1 MNLRRSTA
9 AAAIVLALPVLASC
23 GFNEQTDQVYNAA
36 AGVDNR
42 SGTVDV
48 LDAQIVSA
56 QNGSGTVVAG
66 LANQDQNQADRLIS
80 VTAGD
85 QASQGLT
92 FSGPSSITIPAGG
105 DVELGLKGQSVG
117 QWTVTGPTVKAGSFV
132 KITFN
137 FQRAETITVD
147 VPVTPSS
154 NPMYSDVPLP
164 QQSSSA
170 SPSRAPKASKSPKAS
185 RSTAPSPS
193 PAGTA
198 SSAVAPS
205 APQS

>member
-9 AAAIVLALPVLASC
+9 AAALVVALPVLASC

-56 QNGSGTVVAG
+56 QDGSGTVVAG
-66 LANQDQNQADRLIS
+66 LANQDQNQADQLVS

-85 QASQGLT
+85 QGTQDLT
-92 FSGPSSITIPAGG
+92 FSGPSSISIPAGG
-105 DVELGLKGQSVG
+105 NVELGVTGQAPG
-117 QWTVTGPTVKAGSFV
+117 QWTVTGPTVKAGNFV

-147 VPVTPSS
+147 VPVTTSS

-170 SPSRAPKASKSPKAS
+170 SPSAKASKRAKAAA
-185 RSTAPSPS
+185 STTPSPS
-193 PAGTA
+193 PSGTA
-198 SSAVAPS
+198 SSAVSPS

>member
-23 GFNEQTDQVYNAA
+23 GFNEQTDQVYNAS
-36 AGVDNR
+36 AGVDDR
-42 SGTVDV
+42 SGTVYV
-48 LDAQIVSA
+48 LDAQIVSG
-56 QNGSGTVVAG
+56 QDGSGTVVAS
-66 LANQDQNQADRLIS
+66 LVNQDQTHNDHLTS

-85 QASQGLT
+85 QGSQDLT

-105 DVELGLKGQSVG
+105 NVNLGDKGP
-117 QWTVTGPTVKAGSFV
+117 WTVSGPTAKAGNFV

-147 VPVTPSS
+147 VPVTSAS
-154 NPMYSDVPLP
+154 NPIYGQVPLP

-170 SPSRAPKASKSPKAS
+170 SPSSSPSTKASKSAKGS
-185 RSTAPSPS
+185 PSPS
-193 PAGTA
+193 GSA
-198 SSAVAPS
+198 SSSVSPS